1 VPGLTELANGVLTKL
16 GDAMVSSLDDGSTAA
31 QLIKANI
38 DRLRRAELRKYRWN
52 FAGEAA
58 SLPEVLPAPP
68 FRWAHAYALPG
79 GSLRLL
85 DVYRGPFISGSS
97 WSPPRA
103 DYQLQGVLVL
113 TNEAAPL
120 NVRYG
125 RDVPDVGAWD
135 AAFFEVMACK
145 IAAELCERFTQS
157 AGKKQQLEALYQQ
170 AVSDAKRLDAIEDEP
185 QELSDPGSWVRSR
198 FGGFGSD
205 YPELWGRDGW

>member
-1 VPGLTELANGVLTKL
+1 VPGLTELANGILTKL

-31 QLIKANI
+31 ALIKGNL

-52 FAGEAA
+52 FSAETA
-58 SLPEVLPAPP
+58 SLPEVLPAPA
-68 FRWAHAYALPG
+68 FRWSHAYALPG

-85 DVYRGPFISGSS
+85 DVYSGPFVAGSS
-97 WSPPRA
+97 WAPGRA
-103 DYQLQGVLVL
+103 SYQLQGVLVL
-113 TNEAAPL
+113 TNEQAPL

-125 RDVPDVGAWD
+125 RDVPNVGAWD
-135 AAFFEVMACK
+135 AAFFEVMCCRA
-145 IAAELCERFTQS
+145 AAELCERFTQS
-157 AGKKQQLEALYQQ
+157 AGKKQQLEGLYQQ
-170 AVSDAKRLDAIEDEP
+170 AVGDAKRLDAIEDEP